1 MTKLDTRWHTV
12 DRHRVGEIF
21 VTGFTRCAC
30 KRRCSRRKTGRKME
44 RSCYN
49 NTRGTV
55 TWHAYVCTVSCSM
68 HVWWIYT
75 SMCGMWWP
83 VTLALRG
90 QAAAAAAMDDDR
102 EACMLTM
109 HGRTGGGTVVRSELM
124 VRPTTSISLSILDN
138 FYFHKSFW
146 VFGFSAHLP
155 LSGRFL
161 WSCSILHQIHTSF
174 ICLWLYVDIN
184 WVKF

>member
-1 MTKLDTRWHTV
+1 M
-12 DRHRVGEIF
+12 
-21 VTGFTRCAC
+21 
-30 KRRCSRRKTGRKME
+30 
-44 RSCYN
+44 
-49 NTRGTV
+49 
-55 TWHAYVCTVSCSM
+55 
-68 HVWWIYT
+68 
-75 SMCGMWWP
+75 
-83 VTLALRG
+83 TLALRG

-146 VFGFSAHLP
+146 VFGFSYHSP

-161 WSCSILHQIHTSF
+161 WPSSILQQNHTSF
-174 ICLWLYVDIN
+174 ICL
-184 WVKF
+184 